1 MTLTSALP
9 APQRAVIELLAA
21 WMSERYFR
29 TFRVV
34 PHQAEDARPFDALLQ
49 QRERRVGVTIG
60 ALWETQGE
68 PPGAAELAEA
78 LTDDVQTD
86 RAIEAGA
93 YVVWVPPKAALPVE
107 EPRFSSLRVSL
118 AKGLAGLAPGER
130 REVRIPVTVHLA
142 KIQDDGAYMSV
153 TGGLAPEWT
162 TLSDGIHGAYHLDA
176 RALCRLPEEPAEV
189 GIIVSL
195 VRDRAALLQHQ
206 EVTTVAVHDTWV
218 VSRVPAGAPDG
229 VTVIAAPPD
238 LDPLEG
244 APVRRALRRHVQ
256 RAVAAREAAAA
267 AGTSIDLHA
276 LVVIGAVAH
285 LKDEL
290 ATAALRG
297 MSPAAYGALDL
308 IAIAGDGAMRQVLQ
322 PRSLPWEA

>member
-1 MTLTSALP
+1 MTLLATPLSP
-9 APQRAVIELLAA
+9 ERAVVELLAA

-29 TFRVV
+29 TFRVAADD
-34 PHQAEDARPFDALLQ
+34 PAPFDALLQ
-49 QRERRVGVTIG
+49 QRERRVGVTAG
-60 ALWETQGE
+60 VLWETPGD
-68 PPGAAELAEA
+68 PPGATELAEA
-78 LTDDVQTD
+78 LTADLEGD

-118 AKGLAGLAPGER
+118 AKGLAGLAAGER
-130 REVRIPVTVHLA
+130 REVRLPVTVHLA

-195 VRDRAALLQHQ
+195 VRDRAALLQVE
-206 EVTTVAVHDTWV
+206 EVTTMALHDTWV
-218 VSRVPAGAPDG
+218 VSRLPSGAPEG

-244 APVRRALRRHVQ
+244 TPVRRALRRHVQ
-256 RAVAAREAAAA
+256 RAVAAREAATA
-267 AGTSIDLHA
+267 AGARVDLHA

-308 IAIAGDGAMRQVLQ
+308 IAIAGDGGMRQVLQ